1 MDYSDKDKD
10 FFIEKFYGYTG
21 NDTITGGTGS
31 DIAGYRDVYANYEIS
46 KDSLNVV
53 TVKHKTFTTSTIDD
67 GTDTLT
73 GIEKIKFSDKVVNV
87 SSIDSSSS
95 SLEIIQDT
103 SYEPFSR
110 YIEIDSLRIF
120 GLDEV
125 SDNFLKKVAATYEA
139 MFTSNSL
146 INPETRSAFK
156 DVLKENYIFQR
167 VGFDSPDYYGGGDK
181 LPQHPVNGS
190 YMDNQT
196 DYIWEGLS
204 RSESS
209 QISEVIEHLLHTI
222 TAVAFPLLYEDWKWQ
237 NSGSKINLAMQ
248 QAIEGGYYD
257 VSSYEDIKLRGDTE
271 GYAKTTVIEFSYWL
285 ILAEWE
291 YFEITN
297 TSNNNTE
304 FTLRTPSDIAD
315 KLPLAHEL
323 YLNTVAKIL
332 SPPDKT
338 LIQSLFSKETAYD
351 FSTHDPGADTI
362 TGNSSANNIQG
373 GAGNDIID
381 GGSGIDTAVYQ
392 DVASNYSIT
401 RNTNN
406 SITIKHSNL
415 TDNSIDDGTDILTSI
430 ENIQF
435 TDQTIKSTT
444 INFSDE
450 SLYSRSGTYLGNS
463 YTIKMLGNDA
473 SEIYSKGTGPA
484 YVVGINVLSKNQI
497 TGIMDNYEY
506 VIKSISKSLTWKGTL
521 DFVVVV
527 QGDTGHPTGL
537 LPSIAFQFAED
548 ESGEAGV
555 LLGTNE
561 NRVHVPTYEQ
571 LSGIDLN
578 GNEPDLGFYINITEN
593 NEFKNYDYYVWI
605 DPNPSPTSYSNLPSD
620 QHDLISIIAHEM
632 SHAMGIAGSTD
643 SYWGVNHYSKSLIE
657 IDGRY
662 YYSSER
668 ITNLIG
674 KDLLTDQDSL
684 DHHELDAG
692 GKISNIPSLMSGEMY
707 SQRWSEPGEIEYAI
721 LYDAGWTERTTGKLS
736 KTIDSTQNVLQAHS
750 DTYLSGTLNFNAG
763 NNIIILDGQ
772 ATTYRGLEGD
782 DTYFVSQLL
791 PKNSKISITDTSGD
805 NTIQLPANTY
815 IDTSLFTKN
824 AARLTLEDGREVT
837 ISGADKFTYNVGGNI
852 TNGTPGTEISFTEFA
867 DIFGVYDILN
877 TSGAQTGTISDM
889 YII

>member
-1 MDYSDKDKD
+1 MFMSEQTYLVSGQSIEIIENSGTSYIDSMLNNSFGSPIKWVSDPYLNAEYSVNGSTVITYSFPGLLGTTALFNYTDDVGEIVAIPFSAQQAADTRLALAEISKFINVTFVEVEEVGDAVGSIRFGINTITDEEGNYREGIGATADPPGPDPRGGDVWFNKNSVKSQFLTGLVELDVQSYTPFGDTVGLYHEIFHTLGVEHPGDHETIPFPEGKNSTEYTVMAPYTPEDKQLYITDEKIYIVVATPMVYD
-10 FFIEKFYGYTG
+10 IAAIQYLYGANMTHNSGDTTYSFDPDTPFIEALWDAGG
-21 NDTITGGTGS
+21 NDTLDFSNFSKSNT
-31 DIAGYRDVYANYEIS
+31 IS
-46 KDSLNVV
+46 LVDGEY
-53 TVKHKTFTTSTIDD
+53 STI
-67 GTDTLT
+67 
-73 GIEKIKFSDKVVNV
+73 
-87 SSIDSSSS
+87 
-95 SLEIIQDT
+95 
-103 SYEPFSR
+103 
-110 YIEIDSLRIF
+110 
-120 GLDEV
+120 
-125 SDNFLKKVAATYEA
+125 
-139 MFTSNSL
+139 
-146 INPETRSAFK
+146 
-156 DVLKENYIFQR
+156 
-167 VGFDSPDYYGGGDK
+167 GFDVDWSMTDNLGIAFDAIIENAIGG
-181 LPQHPVNGS
+181 S
-190 YMDNQT
+190 
-196 DYIWEGLS
+196 
-204 RSESS
+204 
-209 QISEVIEHLLHTI
+209 
-222 TAVAFPLLYEDWKWQ
+222 
-237 NSGSKINLAMQ
+237 
-248 QAIEGGYYD
+248 
-257 VSSYEDIKLRGDTE
+257 
-271 GYAKTTVIEFSYWL
+271 
-285 ILAEWE
+285 
-291 YFEITN
+291 
-297 TSNNNTE
+297 
-304 FTLRTPSDIAD
+304 
-315 KLPLAHEL
+315 
-323 YLNTVAKIL
+323 
-332 SPPDKT
+332 
-338 LIQSLFSKETAYD
+338 
-351 FSTHDPGADTI
+351 GADTI

-381 GGSGIDTAVYQ
+381 GGSGTDTAVYQ

-593 NEFKNYDYYVWI
+593 NEFKNYDNYVWI

-805 NTIQLPANTY
+805 NTIQLPVNTY
-815 IDTSLFTKN
+815 IDKSLFTKN
-824 AARLTLEDGREVT
+824 AAQLTLEDGREVT

-852 TNGTPGTEISFTEFA
+852 TSGREGKDLTFSEFSA
-867 DIFGVYDILN
+867 VFGVYDILN

>member
-1 MDYSDKDKD
+1 MSEQTYLVSGQSIEIIEGSGISYIDSLFNNRFGSPIKWVSDPYLNAEYSVNGSTVISYSFPGLLGTTALFNYADDVGEIVAVPFSAQQAADTRLALAKISEYINVTFVEVEEVGDAVGTIRFGINTITDEEGNYREGIGATADPPGPDPRGGDVWFNKDSVKSQFLTGLVELDVQSYTPFGDTVGLYHEIFHTLGVEHPGDHETIPFPEGKNSTEYTVMAPYTPEDKQLYIADEKIYIVVATPMVYD
-10 FFIEKFYGYTG
+10 IAAIQYLYGANMTHNSGDTTYSFDPDTPFIEALWDAGG
-21 NDTITGGTGS
+21 NDTLDFSNFSKSNT
-31 DIAGYRDVYANYEIS
+31 IS
-46 KDSLNVV
+46 LVDGEY
-53 TVKHKTFTTSTIDD
+53 STI
-67 GTDTLT
+67 
-73 GIEKIKFSDKVVNV
+73 
-87 SSIDSSSS
+87 
-95 SLEIIQDT
+95 
-103 SYEPFSR
+103 
-110 YIEIDSLRIF
+110 
-120 GLDEV
+120 
-125 SDNFLKKVAATYEA
+125 
-139 MFTSNSL
+139 
-146 INPETRSAFK
+146 
-156 DVLKENYIFQR
+156 
-167 VGFDSPDYYGGGDK
+167 GFDVDWSMTDNLGIAFDAIIENAIGGSGD
-181 LPQHPVNGS
+181 
-190 YMDNQT
+190 
-196 DYIWEGLS
+196 
-204 RSESS
+204 
-209 QISEVIEHLLHTI
+209 
-222 TAVAFPLLYEDWKWQ
+222 
-237 NSGSKINLAMQ
+237 
-248 QAIEGGYYD
+248 
-257 VSSYEDIKLRGDTE
+257 
-271 GYAKTTVIEFSYWL
+271 
-285 ILAEWE
+285 
-291 YFEITN
+291 
-297 TSNNNTE
+297 
-304 FTLRTPSDIAD
+304 
-315 KLPLAHEL
+315 
-323 YLNTVAKIL
+323 
-332 SPPDKT
+332 
-338 LIQSLFSKETAYD
+338 
-351 FSTHDPGADTI
+351 DTI

-373 GAGNDIID
+373 GAGDDIID
-381 GGSGIDTAVYQ
+381 GGSGTDTAVYQ

-415 TDNSIDDGTDILTSI
+415 TGNSIDDGTDILTSI

-473 SEIYSKGTGPA
+473 SEIYGKGTGPA

-561 NRVHVPTYEQ
+561 NRVDVPTYEQ

-593 NEFKNYDYYVWI
+593 NEFKNYDKYVWI

-632 SHAMGIAGSTD
+632 SHTMGIAGSTD

-668 ITNLIG
+668 MTNLIG
-674 KDLLTDQDSL
+674 KDLLTDQNSL

-736 KTIDSTQNVLQAHS
+736 KIIDSTQNVLQAHS